1 MGNEVG
7 AHREAVPQIAALL
20 TSPSCGGSLLLS
32 CHLTKLLHLPIQS
45 LSRGA
50 PQLPLQTDFLFI
62 GFFKLKTLR
71 NILLESSQQHPV

>member
-1 MGNEVG
+1 MGNKSG
-7 AHREAVPQIAALL
+7 THSEAAPQVTAFL
-20 TSPSCGGSLLLS
+20 TSPSHGSPLFLNG
-32 CHLTKLLHLPIQS
+32 HLTKILYLPIQS

-71 NILLESSQQHPV
+71 NILLESSQ